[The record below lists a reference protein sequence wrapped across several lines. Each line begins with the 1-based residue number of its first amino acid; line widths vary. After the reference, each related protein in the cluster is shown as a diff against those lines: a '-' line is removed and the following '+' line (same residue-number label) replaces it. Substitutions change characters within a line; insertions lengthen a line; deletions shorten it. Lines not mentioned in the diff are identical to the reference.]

1 MRAAR
6 IVPSSRYS
14 EGPKEAPSRAPESLQ
29 RIVRVDHAGE
39 YAADRIYAG
48 QMAVLRDKTPASEAI
63 REMWETEKEH
73 LVEFERVMRDKRVR
87 PTALLPV
94 WNLAGFAVG
103 AGSALLGTKAAM
115 ACTVAVEE
123 VIEEHYNDQLRI
135 LMNDENFDDSELLNT
150 ISKIRD
156 DEVAHRDAGSEFG
169 GKEAMESYPSVT
181 NLLKMGLRT
190 AIWLSERF

>member
-87 PTALLPV
+87 PTALLPI

-103 AGSALLGTKAAM
+103 AGSALLGAKAAM

-169 GKEAMESYPSVT
+169 GKEATESYPSVT